1 MGDHAPGGG
10 VKDDRPMS
18 AEAFPQRPAY
28 LWGPLTWLGLL
39 TALAAAAADQVSK
52 LWLLFVFEIGARQRV
67 AVTPFLDLVL
77 VWNKGISYGLFQQ
90 DGPVGQWALLLLKLV
105 AVGLLWLWLARVD
118 LRLTAV
124 SLGLIIGGAVGN
136 AIDRFAYGA
145 VADFVLLHLTTATWS
160 FNWYVFNLAD
170 VAIVA
175 GVAGLLYDSIWGNR
189 AAKAP

>member
-1 MGDHAPGGG
+1 MGPRVRG
-10 VKDDRPMS
+10 DDSLMGSSEQPPS
-18 AEAFPQRPAY
+18 PSY
-28 LWGPLTWLGLL
+28 VWGPLSRLGLL
-39 TALAAAAADQVSK
+39 TAAGVVAADQASK
-52 LWLLFVFEIGARQRV
+52 LWLLFVLDIGARQRV

-77 VWNKGISYGLFQQ
+77 VWNRGISYGLFQQ
-90 DGPVGQWALLLLKLV
+90 DGPVGQCALLFLKIV
-105 AVGLLWLWLARVD
+105 AVGLLWLWLSRAD

-124 SLGLIIGGAVGN
+124 SLGLIIGGAFGN
-136 AIDRFAYGA
+136 AIDRFAHGA

-175 GVAGLLYDSIWGNR
+175 GVAGLLYDSVWGER